1 MEEVVF
7 MLQVKRSE
15 RGLESR
21 PPSSLVS
28 PDALLHQENKENS
41 SGVRQMLGR
50 GGSVSYISLKSSPWC
65 FCPSTGLS
73 LTRHPEINQKTLL
86 CPQSDVNTLYQPPSS
101 PDTERGVRHHA
112 RKESTVLGIRVQHT
126 MRWVWLLGAHTIVA
140 PLQLP
145 NASSHLL
152 YAFLSLYPTDLHVVS
167 KSSKPSPH
175 NFPDFLFT
183 QTRHEDGG
191 E

>member
-1 MEEVVF
+1 

-28 PDALLHQENKENS
+28 PDALLHQENKEDTKQS
-41 SGVRQMLGR
+41 ETDVEGGVG

-86 CPQSDVNTLYQPPSS
+86 CPPQSDVCLNTLYHPLHHWTQ
-101 PDTERGVRHHA
+101 RGA
-112 RKESTVLGIRVQHT
+112 SGIMPGKNPQ
-126 MRWVWLLGAHTIVA
+126 
-140 PLQLP
+140 
-145 NASSHLL
+145 S
-152 YAFLSLYPTDLHVVS
+152 
-167 KSSKPSPH
+167 
-175 NFPDFLFT
+175 
-183 QTRHEDGG
+183 
-191 E
+191 

>member
-1 MEEVVF
+1 

-28 PDALLHQENKENS
+28 PDALLHQENKEDTKQS
-41 SGVRQMLGR
+41 ETDVEGGVG

-86 CPQSDVNTLYQPPSS
+86 CPPV
-101 PDTERGVRHHA
+101 
-112 RKESTVLGIRVQHT
+112 
-126 MRWVWLLGAHTIVA
+126 
-140 PLQLP
+140 
-145 NASSHLL
+145 
-152 YAFLSLYPTDLHVVS
+152 
-167 KSSKPSPH
+167 
-175 NFPDFLFT
+175 
-183 QTRHEDGG
+183 
-191 E
+191 